1 MTEWSVPVRS
11 SGWRGTGTVTVPRS
25 RPLLHDHVAAALAGL
40 GEGRGGEDG
49 ADLPPREPTQPPQR

>member
-11 SGWRGTGTVTVPRS
+11 SGWRGTGTVTLPRS
-25 RPLLHDHVAAALAGL
+25 VYFCMTTWLPRWRASAKAVA
-40 GEGRGGEDG
+40 GEDG